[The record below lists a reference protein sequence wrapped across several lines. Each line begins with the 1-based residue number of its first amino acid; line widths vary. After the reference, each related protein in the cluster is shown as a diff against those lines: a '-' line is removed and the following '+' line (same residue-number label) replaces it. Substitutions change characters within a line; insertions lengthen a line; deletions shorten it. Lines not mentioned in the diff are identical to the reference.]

1 MITKVNI
8 LYLKSPPTV
17 ATPSANSPTEN
28 TWNYHRNHLS
38 SNPTFS
44 LPPQHKNQNGESKC
58 NKYNKLE
65 QYDTKVNKID
75 RIVVLPHNREK
86 LPFTNK

>member
-1 MITKVNI
+1 M
-8 LYLKSPPTV
+8 YLKSPSTV
-17 ATPSANSPTEN
+17 VTASVNSLTEN
-28 TWNYHRNHLS
+28 ALNYHRNRPS

-44 LPPQHKNQNGESKC
+44 LPPQHKNQKGDSKC

-75 RIVVLPHNREK
+75 RTVVLPHTGRNYRSQIK
-86 LPFTNK
+86 